1 MKDLDV
7 ARQRDQ
13 KACPASCLWTTVF
26 FHPSARVF
34 FVHRRC
40 YKRSTSTKKDGLIQ
54 SSVAGRQ
61 RRRKPQQSTI
71 HRGLVFLL
79 SIGTVIISLMFM
91 CCRHSPEFVIRQSPM
106 SDLRTTR
113 MIPWNWVYLP
123 SGIIFGATN
132 AILASALLLNALKET
147 LLSFPLLQSIF
158 AIRCC
163 KATTISS
170 QRDQA
175 TNYDEKFH
183 KT

>member
-79 SIGTVIISLMFM
+79 SIGTVIISLMFYVLSTFPRV
-91 CCRHSPEFVIRQSPM
+91 CYPTVPNVRFENYTYDNVELGLPSFRDHIWHNQRHTCIGIAAKRPQRNSAFFSITAI
-106 SDLRTTR
+106 DLRNTVLQGDNNI
-113 MIPWNWVYLP
+113 IPKRP
-123 SGIIFGATN
+123 SHE
-132 AILASALLLNALKET
+132 L
-147 LLSFPLLQSIF
+147 
-158 AIRCC
+158 
-163 KATTISS
+163 
-170 QRDQA
+170 
-175 TNYDEKFH
+175 
-183 KT
+183 